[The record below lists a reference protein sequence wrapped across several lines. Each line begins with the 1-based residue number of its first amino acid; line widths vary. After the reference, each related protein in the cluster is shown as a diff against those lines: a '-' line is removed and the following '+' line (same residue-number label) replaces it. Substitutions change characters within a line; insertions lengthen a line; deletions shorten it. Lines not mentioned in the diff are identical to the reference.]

1 MERLEILYW
10 VSTLKMAK
18 LGNTEAQETLNVE
31 NATRKEQGLPTIEDE
46 LKVMAN
52 LVSKIN

>member
-1 MERLEILYW
+1 
-10 VSTLKMAK
+10 MAK